1 MSGEIIDALM
11 NSGAGLGGGGVL
23 GAILAKYLVNKAER
37 EVRYIKKEL
46 SENKELDSARDTAI
60 QLLKLDMEN
69 RKSLIDKL
77 ERQME
82 NLYNKVNK

>member
-77 ERQME
+77 ERQIE

>member
-1 MSGEIIDALM
+1 MNGEIIDALM

>member
-37 EVRYIKKEL
+37 EVSVYKK
-46 SENKELDSARDTAI
+46 RVI
-60 QLLKLDMEN
+60 
-69 RKSLIDKL
+69 
-77 ERQME
+77 
-82 NLYNKVNK
+82 

>member
-46 SENKELDSARDTAI
+46 SENKELDSARDTEI

>member
-69 RKSLIDKL
+69 RKSLFEKL

>member
-37 EVRYIKKEL
+37 EVRYIKREL